1 MDRSGE
7 QERGVANDDRD
18 SNRRRGVGLRR
29 SGGERAT
36 AAKLVGLGTLNCV
49 LTATGGFE
57 AGSEG
62 CAGAASVEQYGIHTR
77 HDDPPEEDHDQQGE
91 RRAAATRG
99 SHGDRS

>member
-1 MDRSGE
+1 MDRNGE
-7 QERGVANDDRD
+7 QERSVGNDDRD
-18 SNRRRGVGLRR
+18 SNRSRGVGLRR
-29 SGGERAT
+29 SRGERTT
-36 AAKLVGLGTLNCV
+36 AAKLVGLRALNCV

-62 CAGAASVEQYGIHTR
+62 RAGAASVEQYGIDTR

-91 RRAAATRG
+91 RRAAATRS

>member
-7 QERGVANDDRD
+7 QDSSVANDDRD

-29 SGGERAT
+29 SGGECAAT
-36 AAKLVGLGTLNCV
+36 AKLVGLRTLDCV
-49 LTATGGFE
+49 LTAAGGFE
-57 AGSEG
+57 AGSKG
-62 CAGAASVEQYGIHTR
+62 CAGAASVEQHGVYTR

-91 RRAAATRG
+91 RRAAATRS